1 MLKKITAKIVR
12 YLLFPI
18 VYIVMREIRRNY
30 ERDGHNLSLG
40 LQRRANDRA
49 AQYVELNMLGVDS
62 SSSQKELLKKSFN
75 YSEIDG
81 LNLEFGVYSGNSIN
95 YLSTLTK
102 EFVYGFDSFEGLPE
116 RWRDGFGKSF
126 FKINNLPR
134 VRKNVRLIK
143 GWFDKTIPVF
153 ILKNQSVIR
162 FLHID
167 CDLYSST
174 KTIFELIG
182 SRIVPGTVIVFDE
195 YFNYPGW
202 EHHEFKA
209 FQEFI
214 LTSDLNYKYIG
225 YNRNHEQVAV
235 AITKK

>member
-1 MLKKITAKIVR
+1 MLKKILIKTVGYIS
-12 YLLFPI
+12 LPI
-18 VYIVMREIRRNY
+18 TYIIRREIKQDSVRKMH
-30 ERDGHNLSLG
+30 DLSLA
-40 LQRRANDRA
+40 LQRRANDWS
-49 AQYVELNMLGVDS
+49 AQYIEAKMLGIDS
-62 SSSQKELLKKSFN
+62 SASAKELLKKSLK
-75 YSEIDG
+75 YAELDG
-81 LNLEFGVYSGNSIN
+81 LVLEFGVYSGNSVN

-116 RWRDGFGKSF
+116 RWRDGFGQSF
-126 FKINNLPR
+126 FKVNNLPR
-134 VRKNVRLIK
+134 VRENVRLIK

-153 ILKNQSVIR
+153 IAKNLSVIR

-174 KTIFELIG
+174 KTIFELVG
-182 SRIVPGTVIVFDE
+182 NRIIPGTVIVFDE

-214 LTSDLNYKYIG
+214 ITSNLSYRYIG
-225 YNRNHEQVAV
+225 YSRNHEQVAV
-235 AITKK
+235 VIIDK